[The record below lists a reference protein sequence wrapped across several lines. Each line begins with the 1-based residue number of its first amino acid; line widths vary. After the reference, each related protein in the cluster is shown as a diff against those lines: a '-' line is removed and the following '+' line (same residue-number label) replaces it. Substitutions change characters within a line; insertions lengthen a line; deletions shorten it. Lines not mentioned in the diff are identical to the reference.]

1 MFGFLKARTQGEP
14 LDGGDPWKG
23 RLAFGAIVLVAAYFT
38 VQLIVGLQTLW
49 LLIFGAIVVAVVLRS
64 LADPIVRWL
73 RLPDPMAVFAS
84 LLIVVLFIAGVLFLF
99 GTQIAQQIASL
110 SAVLPQGAARV
121 QAYVLAQPYGPQLLE
136 QVQHLGDRAG
146 QALQVAQKFAMGFAS
161 GLTTLLLVVVAGVF
175 LAIEPAK
182 SREGMLSIFPMD
194 RRPRLRQV
202 LNTCGMALKGWLKA
216 QLFSMVLVGTLTG
229 VGLAVIGVP
238 SALALGLLTGLAQ
251 FVPIVGP
258 IVSTVPAVLVA
269 TTQGL
274 DTVLLTL
281 GLYLVV
287 SQLESN
293 FITPM
298 VQKNVANLP
307 VVLGIFAVVG
317 IGTLFGPLGV
327 LFATPL
333 ALVLHTL
340 VTMLYRQ
347 DVLGDPDAKA
357 HGEKGRKSK
366 KE

>member
-1 MFGFLKARTQGEP
+1 MFGLGKLMG
-14 LDGGDPWKG
+14 DKSGVGGHDPWKG
-23 RLAFGAIVLVAAYFT
+23 RLAFGAIVLVSAYFA
-38 VQLIVGLQTLW
+38 VQLIVTLQTLW
-49 LLIFGAIVVAVVLRS
+49 LLIFGAIVVAVILRA

-73 RLPDPMAVFAS
+73 RLPDPLAVFLS
-84 LLIVVLFIAGVLFLF
+84 MVIVVAVLAGILTLF
-99 GTQIAQQIASL
+99 GTQIADQVNSL
-110 SAVLPQGAARV
+110 IAVLPQGWAQV
-121 QAYVLAQPYGPQLLE
+121 QSWIQAQPYAAQVLE
-136 QVQHLGDRAG
+136 QLQNLGSRAG
-146 QALQVAQKFAMGFAS
+146 QALQVAQQFAISFAA
-161 GLTTLLLVVVAGVF
+161 GVTTLVLVIVAGVF

-182 SREGMLSIFPMD
+182 SREGLLSMLPMD
-194 RRPRLRQV
+194 RRPRMREV
-202 LNTCGMALKGWLKA
+202 LNSCGKALKGWLKA

-229 VGLAVIGVP
+229 IGLAIIGVP
-238 SALALGLLTGLAQ
+238 SALGLGLLTGLAQ

-258 IVSTVPAVLVA
+258 IVSTIPSVLVAATQGWHTALLAVLVH
-269 TTQGL
+269 
-274 DTVLLTL
+274 VII
-281 GLYLVV
+281 

-340 VTMLYRQ
+340 ITMLYRQ

-357 HGEKGRKSK
+357 PGEK
-366 KE
+366 

>member
-1 MFGFLKARTQGEP
+1 MFGLGKLMGDKP
-14 LDGGDPWKG
+14 GVGGSDPWKG
-23 RLAFGAIVLVAAYFT
+23 RLAFGAIVLVSAYFA
-38 VQLIVGLQTLW
+38 VQLIVTLQTLW
-49 LLIFGAIVVAVVLRS
+49 LLIFGAIVVAVILRA

-73 RLPDPMAVFAS
+73 RLPDPLAVFLS
-84 LLIVVLFIAGVLFLF
+84 MVIVVAVLAGILTLF
-99 GTQIAQQIASL
+99 GTQISEQVNSL
-110 SAVLPQGAARV
+110 IAVLPQGWAQV
-121 QAYVLAQPYGPQLLE
+121 QSWIQAQPYAAQVLE
-136 QVQHLGDRAG
+136 QLQNLGSRAG
-146 QALQVAQKFAMGFAS
+146 QALQVAQQFAISFAA
-161 GLTTLLLVVVAGVF
+161 GVTTMVLVIVAGVF

-182 SREGMLSIFPMD
+182 SREGLLSMLPMD
-194 RRPRLRQV
+194 RRPRMRQV
-202 LNTCGMALKGWLKA
+202 LNSCGKALKGWLKA

-229 VGLAVIGVP
+229 IGLAIIGVP
-238 SALALGLLTGLAQ
+238 SALGLGLLTGLAQ

-258 IVSTVPAVLVA
+258 IVSTIPSVLVAATQGWHTALLAVLVH
-269 TTQGL
+269 
-274 DTVLLTL
+274 VII
-281 GLYLVV
+281 

-340 VTMLYRQ
+340 ITMLYRQ

-357 HGEKGRKSK
+357 PGEK
-366 KE
+366 

>member
-1 MFGFLKARTQGEP
+1 MLGLGRLMSDRT
-14 LDGGDPWKG
+14 GGGRDPWKS
-23 RLAFGAIVLVAAYFT
+23 RLAFGAVVLVASYFA
-38 VQLIVGLQTLW
+38 VQLIVALQTLW
-49 LLIFGAIVVAVVLRS
+49 LLIFGAIVVAVVLRA
-64 LADPIVRWL
+64 LADPIRRWT
-73 RLPDPMAVFAS
+73 RAPDPLAVFLS
-84 LLIVVLFIAGVLFLF
+84 LLIVVLVLAGILTLF
-99 GTQIAQQIASL
+99 GAQITQQVVTL
-110 SAVLPQGAARV
+110 SAVVPQGWAEV
-121 QAYVLAQPYGPQLLE
+121 QSWIQAQPYGAQLFE
-136 QVQHLGDRAG
+136 QIQGLGDRAG
-146 QALQVAQKFAMGFAS
+146 QALQVAQRFALGFAS
-161 GLTTLLLVVVAGVF
+161 GLTTLLPVVVAGVF

-182 SREGMLSIFPMD
+182 SREGLLSMVPLD
-194 RRPRLRQV
+194 RRARLREV
-202 LNTCGMALKGWLKA
+202 LNSCGYALKGWLKA

-229 VGLAVIGVP
+229 VGLAIIGVP
-238 SALALGLLTGLAQ
+238 SALGLGLLTGLAQ

-258 IVSTVPAVLVA
+258 IVSTIPAVLVGA
-269 TTQGL
+269 TQGGQTAL
-274 DTVLLTL
+274 MTL

-347 DVLGDPDAKA
+347 DVLNDPDAKA
-357 HGEKGRKSK
+357 PGE
-366 KE
+366 E

>member
-1 MFGFLKARTQGEP
+1 MFGLGKLMGDKP
-14 LDGGDPWKG
+14 GVGGHDPWKG
-23 RLAFGAIVLVAAYFT
+23 RLAFGAIVLVAANFS
-38 VQLIVGLQTLW
+38 VQLIVTLQTLW
-49 LLIFGAIVVAVVLRS
+49 LLIFGAIVVSVILRA

-73 RLPDPMAVFAS
+73 KAPDPLAVFLS
-84 LLIVVLFIAGVLFLF
+84 LLIVIAVLAGVLTLF
-99 GTQIAQQIASL
+99 GTQITEQVVAL
-110 SAVLPQGAARV
+110 SAVVPQGWEQV
-121 QAYVLAQPYGPQLLE
+121 QSWIQAQPYAAQLLE
-136 QVQHLGDRAG
+136 QLQGLGGRAG
-146 QALQVAQKFAMGFAS
+146 QALQVAQKFALGLAS
-161 GLTTLLLVVVAGVF
+161 GVTTLVLVVVAGVF

-182 SREGMLSIFPMD
+182 SREGLLSMLPMD
-194 RRPRLRQV
+194 RRPRMREV
-202 LNTCGMALKGWLKA
+202 LNSCGKALKGWLKA

-229 VGLAVIGVP
+229 VGLAIIGVP
-238 SALALGLLTGLAQ
+238 SALGLGLLTGLAQ

-258 IVSTVPAVLVA
+258 IVSTIPSVLVAATQGWETALLAVLVH
-269 TTQGL
+269 
-274 DTVLLTL
+274 VII
-281 GLYLVV
+281 

-347 DVLGDPDAKA
+347 DVLHDPDAKA
-357 HGEKGRKSK
+357 PGQK
-366 KE
+366 